1 MGNIPYIPYHT
12 GESKINFALFF
23 LLILMGQT
31 DRCVILFMKNLYS
44 SLFSQAS
51 GGLLILSCMSAKKD
65 YALKGLGHFY
75 NEK

>member
-1 MGNIPYIPYHT
+1 MGNTPYARKQNQIRV
-12 GESKINFALFF
+12 SF
-23 LLILMGQT
+23 LSILMVQT